1 MGIGRE
7 IPIKEGVLYK
17 KSHRGLNREWK
28 KKYVCLYADG
38 RIRYH
43 PTHKDYRN
51 NSDAKEIKSLLTSTV
66 RLSGRQRLRTNNR
79 NSLLPQQLQN
89 SGSSQK
95 NTLFDD
101 TPLES
106 GGTSTPGEGSI
117 FYNF

>member
-7 IPIKEGVLYK
+7 IPIKEGILYK

-66 RLSGRQRLRTNNR
+66 RLSGRQRLRTTNR
-79 NSLLPQQLQN
+79 NSLLPQQQH
-89 SGSSQK
+89 SASSQK
-95 NTLFDD
+95 DVLQEDTL
-101 TPLES
+101 LES
-106 GGTSTPGEGSI
+106 GGASTPGEGFI
-117 FYNF
+117 FIIFK